1 MGSRGQVKKNPAAR
15 QRQSSILSAFLNLQR
30 VRQTELYR
38 KCWMSLLHTYETNFK
53 IDSCPFKK
61 KSIQLFQFNESPN
74 CSSMLSQ
81 IKLGHFVIVWINYA
95 RIKNALYVYEL
106 FYLLLLWI
114 FSEMQWWLLR
124 PSRRLGRV

>member
-38 KCWMSLLHTYETNFK
+38 KCWMSLLHTYEKNFK

-61 KSIQLFQFNESPN
+61 KSIQLYQFNESP
-74 CSSMLSQ
+74 S
-81 IKLGHFVIVWINYA
+81 KLFFHAEPN
-95 RIKNALYVYEL
+95 KNVSFCDFLN
-106 FYLLLLWI
+106 
-114 FSEMQWWLLR
+114 
-124 PSRRLGRV
+124 